1 MRVRPIA
8 LGLIL
13 VACLVGAACAAGPT
27 VQETR
32 WVPPLPVGT
41 TNKPV
46 EALPPP
52 SAGVRLTTSGLDI
65 APTSGAARIS
75 LSRALAILDVTG
87 DLPHRASGFGGRL
100 VVASDGDWGAA
111 EQTPT
116 FTDRLS
122 WLVVFIDSPVMPFA
136 PSVQPRLIARF
147 YVPPHS
153 VYDDVMAGFSC
164 TDYRLVDATTGQF
177 FGTWQACERRAPS
190 AGGRGKAILQLRGC
204 CWREGKRSCR
214 RGYWSRS
221 M

>member
-1 MRVRPIA
+1 
-8 LGLIL
+8 
-13 VACLVGAACAAGPT
+13 
-27 VQETR
+27 
-32 WVPPLPVGT
+32 
-41 TNKPV
+41 
-46 EALPPP
+46 
-52 SAGVRLTTSGLDI
+52 
-65 APTSGAARIS
+65 
-75 LSRALAILDVTG
+75 LDVTG